1 MLNYFIFQTFS
12 LFVFWTFYQVFLK
25 RDTFFERNRWYL
37 LISLAVALFAPF
49 FDIPLSRQSAMEI
62 GELQTFVL
70 PEITIEN
77 VKTESW
83 SWREVGQGI
92 YFLGISI
99 NLIIFVLR
107 FRKLLLLI
115 YPTLKQRDKK
125 VQLGQF
131 TNVKIISSSQTFSFF
146 NYLFWDSSQQ
156 LTSAEGK
163 QILEHELAHINGGHS
178 YDLIFIELQK
188 ILFWFNPLIYLYEKE
203 LRNQHEFIA
212 DRKAKTISNTEDY
225 ISLMVSSLFK
235 SLQFNFTHSFHNQ
248 QIKQRIKMMNT
259 KKTSWI
265 KGNAKTVLAIALV
278 TMVAVAVACSNA
290 LTSIDKDQ
298 KFSEMK
304 VNQNLNQKD
313 LIASYSQELQAFG
326 KKYPKLFE
334 GEKVE
339 LTDVTQLNMEGIGK
353 KDKERISFIFGEIQ
367 ATIKKL
373 NQESINMNVTK
384 TPDANDIYSVVDN
397 MASPIGGL
405 EEMYKLIGKEIR
417 YPKEARENGIQ
428 GKIFVQ
434 FVVNTDG
441 RLSDIEI
448 VKGFDK
454 TNVQLDEMVVV
465 GYQNKSEAEKK
476 AITES
481 IANSLNEEGKR
492 TVALTKWNPAEH
504 EGKKVKQRL
513 VIPIIF
519 ALD

>member
-1 MLNYFIFQTFS
+1 MTYFLFHTFC
-12 LFVFWTFYQVFLK
+12 LGAFWTFYQVFLK

-248 QIKQRIKMMNT
+248 QIKQRIKMLHT

-265 KGNAKTVLAIALV
+265 KGNAKTVLSVAWVVIIAF
-278 TMVAVAVACSNA
+278 TFACTKG
-290 LTSIDKDQ
+290 LEK
-298 KFSEMK
+298 
-304 VNQNLNQKD
+304 L
-313 LIASYSQELQAFG
+313 SQEDNFLKAEKALMKAYLEEYDRFE
-326 KKYPKLFE
+326 KKYVQMQVNYMRDSEGNTYDIDIKGVPPKESEQVKSKFLALQKYW
-334 GEKVE
+334 EKKNELQSMDIQAKDKHYKYLRSKILSIPCIVE
-339 LTDVTQLNMEGIGK
+339 KQTSSSSQEGIQVQITVDNQGNIYDLK
-353 KDKERISFIFGEIQ
+353 LNKGTGNAECDNEIMT
-367 ATIKKL
+367 TIKEVKW
-373 NQESINMNVTK
+373 
-384 TPDANDIYSVVDN
+384 
-397 MASPIGGL
+397 
-405 EEMYKLIGKEIR
+405 YK
-417 YPKEARENGIQ
+417 
-428 GKIFVQ
+428 
-434 FVVNTDG
+434 
-441 RLSDIEI
+441 S
-448 VKGFDK
+448 
-454 TNVQLDEMVVV
+454 QLDND
-465 GYQNKSEAEKK
+465 YWRQYRF
-476 AITES
+476 
-481 IANSLNEEGKR
+481 SLNFYFKNNESSD
-492 TVALTKWNPAEH
+492 N
-504 EGKKVKQRL
+504 
-513 VIPIIF
+513 
-519 ALD
+519 

>member
-1 MLNYFIFQTFS
+1 MTYFLFHTFC
-12 LFVFWTFYQVFLK
+12 LGAFWAFYQVFLK

-49 FDIPLSRQSAMEI
+49 FDIPLSRQNAMEI

-77 VKTESW
+77 VKTENW

-99 NLIIFVLR
+99 SLIIFVLR

-156 LTSAEGK
+156 LTSAEEK
-163 QILEHELAHINGGHS
+163 QILEHELAHINGWHS

-235 SLQFNFTHSFHNQ
+235 SLQLNFTHSFHNQ

-265 KGNAKTVLAIALV
+265 KGNVKTVLAIALV
-278 TMVAVAVACSNA
+278 IMVAAAVACSNA

-298 KFSEMK
+298 KLSEMK
-304 VNQNLNQKD
+304 VNQRQNNKEI
-313 LIASYSQELQAFG
+313 IAGYIEEWEELV
-326 KKYPKLFE
+326 KKYPNA
-334 GEKVE
+334 KVIE
-339 LTDVTQLNMEGIGK
+339 RYANKPAETEGISNNKDAERYVFLLKALTEANKIHLVGVEQPK
-353 KDKERISFIFGEIQ
+353 KDEK
-367 ATIKKL
+367 
-373 NQESINMNVTK
+373 
-384 TPDANDIYSVVDN
+384 DIYSVVDN
-397 MASPIGGL
+397 MASPVGGL
-405 EEMYKLIGKEIR
+405 EKMYKLIGKEIR

-434 FVVNTDG
+434 FVVNEEG
-441 RLSDIEI
+441 KLSDIQVI
-448 VKGFDK
+448 KGIGDGC
-454 TNVQLDEMVVV
+454 DE
-465 GYQNKSEAEKK
+465 EAM
-476 AITES
+476 
-481 IANSLNEEGKR
+481 R
-492 TVALTKWNPAEH
+492 VMALTKWNPAEH

-513 VIPIIF
+513 AMLIVF